1 MSIQGVEEVVR
12 TKDSK
17 MVRRRRPLS
26 PRDWLLSVIAYI
38 VAAVFLVPYLEMI
51 VTAISPANQLGTSRL
66 LPSRFDFS
74 NFTSLW
80 SLGLGTNLGVS
91 LEVAIGATF
100 LVTLVA
106 LPAAYYS
113 ARKRFRGRMFFLV
126 LVLITQ
132 MFQPTA
138 LLVGIYGEFSH
149 LGLTDSV
156 IGLIV
161 VNSAFNLAFATW
173 IMTAYISSIPVE
185 LEEAAFVDGTTRLG
199 ALRRITLPLALPGI
213 VTAMI
218 FTFISAWN
226 ELVVALVL
234 TTTPSHQPLT
244 VALDGFIGGYQI
256 DWGHLFA
263 ASVISTIP
271 VIILFACIE
280 GRVVGGLTA
289 GSLK

>member
-1 MSIQGVEEVVR
+1 MTIQVVEQSAI
-12 TKDSK
+12 SK
-17 MVRRRRPLS
+17 KPKRFHRRQLS
-26 PRDWLLSVIAYI
+26 RRDWLLAIVAYL

-51 VTAISPANQLGTSRL
+51 VTAVSPANQLGTSRI
-66 LPSRFDFS
+66 LPSHFDFS

-80 SLGLGTNLGVS
+80 SLGLGANLGVS
-91 LEVAIGATF
+91 LEVGIGATI

-106 LPAAYYS
+106 LPAAYYT

-138 LLVGIYGEFSH
+138 LLVGIYGEFTK

-156 IGLIV
+156 LGLVI

-234 TTTPSHQPLT
+234 TSTPSHQPLT

-263 ASVISTIP
+263 TSVISTIP
-271 VIILFACIE
+271 VIVLFAFIE

>member
-1 MSIQGVEEVVR
+1 MSIPVVKEAVR
-12 TKDSK
+12 TEGVK
-17 MVRRRRPLS
+17 RTRHRPLS
-26 PRDWLLSVIAYI
+26 TRDWLLSIVAYI
-38 VAAVFLVPYLEMI
+38 IAAVFLVPYLEMI
-51 VTAISPANQLGTSRL
+51 VTAVSPTNQLGTSRL
-66 LPSRFDFS
+66 FPSRIDFS

-91 LEVAIGATF
+91 LEVAIGATI
-100 LVTLVA
+100 LVTAVA
-106 LPAAYYS
+106 LPAAYYT
-113 ARKRFRGRMFFLV
+113 ARKKFRGRMFFLV

-138 LLVGIYGEFSH
+138 LLVGIYAEFSH

-156 IGLIV
+156 FGLVI

-185 LEEAAFVDGTTRLG
+185 LEEAAFVDGTTRFG

-218 FTFISAWN
+218 FTFIAAWN
-226 ELVVALVL
+226 ELVVALML

-263 ASVISTIP
+263 TSVISTIP
-271 VIILFACIE
+271 VIILFAFIE